1 MDEERE
7 RTPLVDAEGSSP
19 DPSICPFLRAVDLEG
34 VLFPPVEAVDPRNR
48 CIATGSA
55 DPLDA
60 GWQRSVCLT
69 PAHVS
74 CSRYLSGVAAPLIPS
89 PEPLGGYIA
98 PSREVETAAPAE
110 ASPGPSSEGRAA
122 RTMTPA
128 VIAATLLLIASASAA
143 VAFVA
148 IRGGLELPIASP
160 GPSQV
165 AAASATPET
174 SVPSPTP
181 ATSPVTSPA
190 ATPEPT
196 PPPSAPPTTAPTP
209 TPSGPSPAATSDRY
223 ALLEPCPSTPDC
235 YIYTVRAGDNLRS
248 IANYFGIPYDTVLAL
263 NPWIVDPTTIRAGDR
278 ITLPPPTR

>member
-1 MDEERE
+1 MDRELE
-7 RTPLVDAEGSSP
+7 RTPLVDPEGSSP
-19 DPSICPFLRAVDLEG
+19 DPSICPFLRAVDLDDT
-34 VLFPPVEAVDPRNR
+34 LFPPVEAVDPRNR
-48 CIATGSA
+48 CIATGYA

-60 GWQRSVCLT
+60 EWQRKVCLT
-69 PAHVS
+69 PTHVS
-74 CSRYLSGVAAPLIPS
+74 CSRYLSGVAAPVV
-89 PEPLGGYIA
+89 
-98 PSREVETAAPAE
+98 PSREPQVAYIPPSRDGEPAAAAE
-110 ASPGPSSEGRAA
+110 GTERIAEGRGA

-165 AAASATPET
+165 AAAS
-174 SVPSPTP
+174 PTP
-181 ATSPVTSPA
+181 APSAAPSATPASSPA
-190 ATPEPT
+190 ATPAT
-196 PPPSAPPTTAPTP
+196 TAPPSAPATIAPTP
-209 TPSGPSPAATSDRY
+209 APTPAGPTPAATSDRY

-263 NPWIVDPTTIRAGDR
+263 NPQIGDPTTIRAGDR
-278 ITLPPPTR
+278 IILPPPTR